1 MIEIKIPIY
10 DAILIVFTSTA
21 EIDARKVVNSFTK
34 FSKTYDFDIS
44 DTLEGIIKMLKEDVK
59 AEAKYEGVTYTNIPF
74 GVIVLNKFTPSI
86 PRKLGTLSHEIFHY
100 ITDLLKYKGMSLSE
114 DSEEAY
120 AYLVSY
126 ITEEF
131 WKQYNKLNVTTR

>member
-10 DAILIVFTSTA
+10 DAILIVFTSIS

-44 DTLEGIIKMLKEDVK
+44 DTLEGIVKMLKEDVK

-74 GVIVLNKFTPSI
+74 GVIVLNKFTPS
-86 PRKLGTLSHEIFHY
+86 
-100 ITDLLKYKGMSLSE
+100 
-114 DSEEAY
+114 
-120 AYLVSY
+120 VS
-126 ITEEF
+126 
-131 WKQYNKLNVTTR
+131 